1 MRPNLIDKLICM
13 CRFTYKSMEYKY
25 KNLSFG
31 EKSLMENIVGDIE
44 DKYGIAADECLHYL
58 QTLQKSTEKRVRRPK
73 IPLPFYNVIHEDKC
87 QAIVLNHRLYT
98 QCRCSISEGV
108 YCGRHAKNRRWG
120 DIRDR
125 LQSSWKPNGPA
136 LLSYEKVIEKL
147 NIDSETVRRAIKDL
161 NIQLNSI

>member
-1 MRPNLIDKLICM
+1 
-13 CRFTYKSMEYKY
+13 MEYKY

-58 QTLQKSTEKRVRRPK
+58 QTLQKSTEKRIRRPK

-87 QAIVLNHRLYT
+87 HAIVLNHRLYT

-108 YCGRHAKNRRWG
+108 YCGRHAKNRRYG

-125 LQSSWKPNGPA
+125 LDSSWKPNGRHELP
-136 LLSYEKVIEKL
+136 YCDIVKKL
-147 NIDSETVRRAIKDL
+147 NIDRETVIRAVEGL
-161 NIQLNSI
+161 NISQKYLNGIQ